1 MNPEAFRSSILWFSF
16 GIVLNRIKYILLS
29 IMIFRLGL
37 TNLAIFYVSVYF
49 VNEFSSFAN
58 RLVSSSYNR
67 FLRNQSFISNEK
79 NLHAAINSSLQL
91 SFILGLASLLVVF
104 FLAKPIALLIR
115 NDSFVQTIQ
124 LFSLAVPFIILTNQI
139 TQILTLLARF
149 REAVILHYI
158 LDAAFVLVSAYIAV
172 FIFKS
177 SLHTVLVWQIIALV
191 LSSLMALFVVH
202 RSVPTFRLSVG
213 FPQVPIHISSTI
225 FSNALFIMIF
235 SHSDVLVVGYYYG
248 SLVLGKYIAL
258 LVAPH
263 IIYAIATNMFAMFL
277 HVADSFYTDIRRVTL
292 FAQRVLQYILLLA
305 IPLTV
310 LLILYPQRVVNDI
323 MKIHVLIDSLAL
335 QMLSIAFF
343 MRIIA
348 WVAGQIL
355 IIRKKSKE
363 NMRINV
369 LLSLIAVPL
378 LILITPIYGFVGVA
392 SVLLAIAIFET
403 CIKSILT
410 YKKTGVHFI
419 SAKSIKISFI
429 GICLYFIYS
438 LLLPSDFGLSIF
450 SFPFIF
456 FIALLAFR
464 CIDSDDWAILVR
476 QMRSSMNMENNQRIV

>member
-1 MNPEAFRSSILWFSF
+1 
-16 GIVLNRIKYILLS
+16 
-29 IMIFRLGL
+29 MIFRLGL

-67 FLRNQSFISNEK
+67 FLRNKSFISNEK

-139 TQILTLLARF
+139 MQILTLLARF

-177 SLHTVLVWQIIALV
+177 SIHTVLVWQIIALV
-191 LSSLMALFVVH
+191 LSSLMALFVLH

-248 SLVLGKYIAL
+248 ALVLGKYIVL

-263 IIYAIATNMFAMFL
+263 IIYAIATNMFGMFL
-277 HVADSFYTDIRRVTL
+277 HVADSFHSDTRRVTL
-292 FAQRVLQYILLLA
+292 FAQRTLQYILLLA

-310 LLILYPQRVVNDI
+310 LLMLYPQEIVNNVIQIHMRVDP
-323 MKIHVLIDSLAL
+323 LTL
-335 QMLSIAFF
+335 QLFSIAFF
-343 MRIIA
+343 LRIIA
-348 WVAGQIL
+348 WMAGQTL
-355 IIRKKSKE
+355 IVCKKSKE
-363 NMRINV
+363 NMKINV
-369 LLSLIAVPL
+369 LISIAAIPL
-378 LILITPIYGFVGVA
+378 LIFITPIYGLVGVA
-392 SVLLAIAIFET
+392 SVLLIISILEVL
-403 CIKSILT
+403 IKSILT
-410 YKKTGVHFI
+410 YTKTGVNFI
-419 SAKSIKISFI
+419 SAKSIKTLLVGVFF
-429 GICLYFIYS
+429 YFIYS
-438 LLLPSDFGLSIF
+438 FVLPLDFGVSIL
-450 SFPFIF
+450 SFPLIF

-464 CIDSDDWAILVR
+464 CIDSADWALLTR
-476 QMRSSMNMENNQRIV
+476 QMRSSINIENNQRIV